1 MAKDDMSWMDALTK
15 PSRRGFNQY
24 LRSQKGQFAPMI
36 GTLLNQLRSTKPGQ
50 DFTVQAYEKLLK
62 ALPSNEKVSSEYG
75 SRLANLSSYIQ
86 GLDTAKG
93 GRAVSDIVSGLG
105 SVLGVEGA
113 GDIAGAAGT
122 VSGVGGLG
130 GDVINKALMMGAQ
143 ASFGGLEAERLGQLA
158 GQRQELTLGAGQAR
172 SAVMDKRQEIS
183 RMIAEAR
190 GQRRAST
197 PNPFELASM
206 VMKYQD
212 AMKSRTGTGLTGKVK
227 DKKKKT
233 PTPDLTKQKQYDSNV
248 AASASAWLQGAGSG
262 IFGSQ

>member
-1 MAKDDMSWMDALTK
+1 MAKDNMSWLDSLTK

-24 LRSQKGQFAPMI
+24 LRSQKGQFTPLI
-36 GTLLNQLRSTKPGQ
+36 GTLLNQLRSTKVSDDP
-50 DFTVQAYEKLLK
+50 TVKSFESLLK
-62 ALPSNEKVSSEYG
+62 GLPSSEKVSSEYG

-105 SVLGVEGA
+105 SALGVEGA
-113 GDIAGAAGT
+113 GDVASAAGT

-143 ASFGGLEAERLGQLA
+143 ASFGGLEADRLAQLA

-172 SAVMDKRQEIS
+172 SAVQQQRQELG

-190 GQRRAST
+190 GQRAAAT

-206 VMKYQD
+206 VMQYQD
-212 AMKSRTGTGLTGKVK
+212 AMKARSGTGRTGKVK
-227 DKKKKT
+227 DRKPKT
-233 PTPDLTKQKQYDSNV
+233 PKPDLSKQKQYDSNV
-248 AASASAWLQGAGSG
+248 AATASEWLQGAGSG
-262 IFGSQ
+262 IFGS